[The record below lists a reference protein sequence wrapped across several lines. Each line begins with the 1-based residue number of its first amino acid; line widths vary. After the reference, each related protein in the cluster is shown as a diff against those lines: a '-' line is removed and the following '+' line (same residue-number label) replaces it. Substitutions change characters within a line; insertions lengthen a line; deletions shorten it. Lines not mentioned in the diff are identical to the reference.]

1 MTGDLCDN
9 NNKKYKMINECD
21 PVINNK
27 NVKHLSYRSFK
38 VVYSK
43 YRVFIYRIK
52 TEVIRLKI
60 RLEVK
65 IRLELTRDV

>member
-27 NVKHLSYRSFK
+27 NVKHQIFK
-38 VVYSK
+38 MYVQN
-43 YRVFIYRIK
+43 
-52 TEVIRLKI
+52 TEY
-60 RLEVK
+60 
-65 IRLELTRDV
+65 